1 MLSDSSVS
9 PQPTHDT
16 PGAPLRVLLNGC
28 PLSDLT
34 ITDRALHY
42 GDGLFET
49 LLVRAGRP
57 CQWSRHLARLA
68 HGCARLGLPLPP
80 AAQLESELATLLD
93 GVEEGV
99 LKLMLTRGSGGRG
112 YRPPMR
118 PEPRRILLLYPRPP
132 GPDWRRG
139 VAVRYCRTPVSVN
152 PALAGLKHLN
162 RLDAVLARR
171 EWDDGAIAE
180 GLMQTPDGAI
190 CGGTMSNLFLWDGAR
205 LYTPALDQAGITG
218 TVRELVRE
226 LAAEAGIGC
235 EVRRLNGDDLER
247 ARALFLTNAVI
258 AVWPVAR
265 LEARRFDLDDQ
276 PWDLLHAVRAASHTP
291 G

>member
-1 MLSDSSVS
+1 MSDSSAS
-9 PQPTHDT
+9 PASLRTA
-16 PGAPLRVLLNGC
+16 PGAPLRVLLDGC

-57 CQWSRHLARLA
+57 CQWLRHLARLA
-68 HGCARLGLPLPP
+68 HGCARLGIPCPSTV
-80 AAQLESELATLLD
+80 QLESELATLLD

-99 LKLMLTRGSGGRG
+99 LKLVLTRGSGGRG
-112 YRPPMR
+112 YRPPAR
-118 PEPRRILLLYPRPP
+118 PEPRRILLLYPRPAAP
-132 GPDWRRG
+132 EWRRG

-190 CGGTMSNLFLWDGAR
+190 CGGTMSNLFLWDGVR
-205 LYTPALDQAGITG
+205 LYTPALDQAGIIG
-218 TVRELVRE
+218 TVRELARE

-235 EVRRLNGDDLER
+235 AVRRLCVDDLER

-258 AVWPVAR
+258 GVWPVAR
-265 LEARRFDLDDQ
+265 LEARCLDLDDQ
-276 PWDLLHAVRAASHTP
+276 PWDLLHAVRAAAHTP